1 MLYLFDIFDTHG
13 AQYHDEILGHCID
26 IPPYQYVLQIPTL
39 CLCSLCVHTYVC
51 AYVCICIR
59 TSEFKS
65 PRVCM
70 SRYATGVVRTFSKH
84 SSSAIFNEHL
94 VRQVYQG

>member
-1 MLYLFDIFDTHG
+1 MMRYSVTVLI
-13 AQYHDEILGHCID
+13 YHHINMYCRSLPCA
-26 IPPYQYVLQIPTL
+26 
-39 CLCSLCVHTYVC
+39 CALCVCIHT
-51 AYVCICIR
+51 YVCICIR